1 MNKLVLSLVSIAF
14 LAFAFTDAND
24 TATYKVD
31 NVNSTI
37 AWMGYK
43 VTGSH
48 AGTINVK
55 GGELNFKK
63 GKLKGGKFE
72 IDMTS
77 ITVTDLE
84 GKMKGKL
91 EGHLKNDDF
100 FGVDKF
106 PVATFETTSVKA
118 AADANTY
125 NVVGNLTIKNITQ
138 EITFVANVDDTKT
151 PIETT
156 ASIKVDRSKFDVRY
170 GSKSFFDNLGDKAI
184 YDEFDLEVKLVT
196 K

>member
-1 MNKLVLSLVSIAF
+1 MKNLALTFVVAALIG
-14 LAFAFTDAND
+14 LAFTNPNE

-31 NVNSTI
+31 NTNSTVV
-37 AWMGYK
+37 WKGYK

-48 AGTINVK
+48 TGTIAMK
-55 GGELNFKK
+55 SGELDFKK

-77 ITVTDLE
+77 IIVTDLE
-84 GKMKGKL
+84 GEYKGKL
-91 EGHLKNDDF
+91 EGHLKSADF
-100 FGVDKF
+100 FGVEEN
-106 PVATFETTSVKA
+106 PTATFETTSVMA
-118 AADANTY
+118 GETANSY
-125 NVVGNLTIKNITQ
+125 NVKGNLTIKGITN
-138 EITFVANVDDTKT
+138 EISFVAIVDDTKT

-156 ASIKVDRSKFDVRY
+156 AAIKVDRSKFDVRY
-170 GSKSFFDNLGDKAI
+170 GSGSFFENLGDKTI